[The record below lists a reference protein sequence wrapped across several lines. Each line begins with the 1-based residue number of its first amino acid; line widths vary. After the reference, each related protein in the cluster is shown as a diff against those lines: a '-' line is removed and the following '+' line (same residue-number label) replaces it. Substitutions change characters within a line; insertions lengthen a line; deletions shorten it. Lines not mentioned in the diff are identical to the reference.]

1 MNNDKIR
8 PLTRY
13 RIALWVCVGIVSV
26 FLICIIVAVHV
37 PSIFGDKFAV
47 LVTLFAILMVV
58 FSIGVTLSA
67 YAIREEKRFI
77 KQLEI
82 ENSYTLGEANQFY
95 NLDAF
100 KIRFDNY
107 SHRRQYRYRK
117 KYILAFT
124 PTALNISSNRGREKL
139 LTSLNLRLAHFLEG
153 SFNKNTD
160 PAFDP
165 RYIVYA
171 FSRGVF
177 FIAVFTNDE
186 TLLNK
191 IMNHI
196 SNECFRMVNE
206 DKIKIWVQPFFGIK
220 TVANDESIV
229 SAIEDALIAR
239 DNSEKNYESYTFFK
253 ESFRN
258 VNTGASNEIYKALEN
273 DEFIPYYQPK
283 YSLKEKRFVSA
294 EALARW
300 NSPTHGLVGPAKFID
315 EAEKAGLLNA
325 IDIRIFERTI
335 QDISENLKRGRPVLP
350 VSVNFSLYEFFS
362 RKFIDTIMD
371 TLKKFDVPAK
381 YLEIEITET
390 TSQVNKFL
398 SLSVIKKLKSFGIRV
413 LMDDFGVGYS
423 QIENLRQVPFDA
435 IKIDKSFTDR
445 IVSDLKTFSIVK
457 YLVELAHVNN
467 IEAIVEGV
475 ETKEQLDVLRKIKAD
490 TIQGFYFSKPLS
502 LKDYNELLKN
512 NEAKKGTNK

>member
-1 MNNDKIR
+1 MNDKIR

-13 RIALWVCVGIVSV
+13 RILMWAGLALVTL
-26 FLICIIVAVHV
+26 FLIMIIVAISV
-37 PSIFGDKFAV
+37 PTIFGDKLAV
-47 LVTLFAILMVV
+47 VIILFSVLTIGFSVVVTI
-58 FSIGVTLSA
+58 SG

-77 KQLEI
+77 NQLEI

-100 KIRFDNY
+100 KIRYDVF
-107 SHRRQYRYRK
+107 SRKRQYKSRK

-139 LTSLNLRLAHFLEG
+139 LTSINLRLAHFMD
-153 SFNKNTD
+153 NTFKKSVD

-165 RYIVYA
+165 KYTIYA

-177 FIAVFTNDE
+177 FICTFTNDE
-186 TLLNK
+186 TVLNK
-191 IMNHI
+191 IMSHI

-206 DKIKIWVQPFFGIK
+206 DKVKIWVQPFFGIK
-220 TVANDESIV
+220 IVANDESVV

-239 DNSEKNYESYTFFK
+239 DNSEKNYESYTYFK
-253 ESFRN
+253 DSFRN
-258 VNTGASNEIYKALEN
+258 IDTGASNEIYKALEN
-273 DEFIPYYQPK
+273 NEFIPYYQPK
-283 YSLKEKRFVSA
+283 YSIKEKRFVSS

-325 IDIRIFERTI
+325 IDIRIFELAI
-335 QDISENLKRGRPVLP
+335 ADVSENLKRGRPALP

-371 TLKKFDVPAK
+371 TLRKYDVPAR

-390 TSQVNKFL
+390 TSQANKFL

-445 IVSDLKTFSIVK
+445 IVSDVKTQSIVK
-457 YLVELAHVNN
+457 YLVELAHINE

-475 ETKEQLDVLRKIKAD
+475 ETKEQFELLRKFKAD
-490 TIQGFYFSKPLS
+490 TIQGFYFSKPIS
-502 LKDYNELLKN
+502 FKDYNELLKA
-512 NEAKKGTNK
+512 EAEKKGVKQ